1 MERANA
7 YAALASELERWRQ
20 KDPADL
26 LARVGVA
33 PISHD
38 IELAGEVVSIEVSVA
53 WVDASRQELT
63 VEAVANGPSHW
74 ATERLTERITL
85 PSPLARPGGGL

>member
-1 MERANA
+1 MEKAIA

-20 KDPADL
+20 KSQADL
-26 LARVGVA
+26 LAQIGLA

-38 IELAGEVVSIEVSVA
+38 IDLAGEVVSIEVSVA
-53 WVDASRQELT
+53 WGDASRHSFT

-74 ATERLTERITL
+74 TTERLIERITL
-85 PSPLARPGGGL
+85 PNSPVGAGGGL